1 MPSSFHNVFEDVSV
15 AQHATAMSGNKAS
28 VHSSCVSPS
37 SATVDMETQCLTDPV
52 SNIAAH
58 EMVSS
63 YSARLCDVTL
73 DPPVLLFS
81 SSILRQTKVARTV
94 DLRNFS
100 SVATCFSW
108 HRQGPPSDTTVD
120 VEPVC
125 GSIGPG
131 EVVSVTVTTMTSR
144 AGPFEKLLRCD
155 IENSSPLLLQ
165 VCGDCKGAEVRI
177 QEPMV
182 DFGLIRAGQEAEFK
196 LNLENISNTFAE
208 FSCYCNVETETCNR
222 SSRNFLEEEVKFEP
236 SSGIIQPLSTH
247 CLSIKLLAGPP
258 RRFRGVIEC
267 RVKDG
272 ASQYVVIKA
281 EIQYPQVTVEPLEMD
296 LGKVYT
302 GVPVPPRFLTL
313 RNLTNIASMFHWEEL
328 TLAGQLVATFD
339 PPCGIV
345 PPKGEVRIEFNI
357 CCEATDP
364 NMEILFSCDIEG
376 MEGPVGFVV
385 YAEVYGLEVSYRLA
399 ALESQIFYSRPLSSA
414 PLRPRSELSSRLS
427 SRPGTAHQSLTGND
441 AAPPMPPPLD
451 FGSAAIAQRCKSKFF
466 LKNESGSFSTFRLQF
481 QKFGDAQNHFEFNAP
496 SPSSPN
502 TRSPSGLSMSAMIE
516 LEATNDQEQEIHM
529 STSKRNK
536 FLLTNKYESTARFQS
551 RAGRDFLQTR
561 DTRLQHKQQ
570 LSSDQGCS
578 FQAIP
583 AAGQLAPWQ
592 EIEIEVFAVSDMC
605 GSYEDVLTSYVDGLE
620 PVHLP
625 VSLHV
630 KGSPISLL
638 QHQVGLQM
646 KTPTPLLE
654 FSQILFGAASVQK
667 PLRVQNTGPV
677 DIIVS
682 WRLFNYA
689 SLALGDDDR
698 DLVCVNFDPPSP
710 ADYASDGVHVS
721 FVPLSPSESSEPFS
735 ISPKQQVIK
744 ARSQATFHVSF
755 CSEHAGE
762 HRSFLLSSAQ
772 VVGASNELD
781 NAEIKVD
788 LHASSVVPALR
799 IDKKVHYD
807 GKQYMKFDLW
817 PVDRDKVPDAPIPL
831 KSLSL
836 YNDSSTALT
845 FAVDLEGP
853 FSLIALATNSTAK
866 QLPNKKSS
874 TWNATALQSLATPTK
889 DYTLQPREELLVSI
903 RFEPRTSDI
912 RSTLNQTKK
921 PLDALRS
928 TLHAPTETSNNLL
941 RSTHVG
947 TANLCPQYKG
957 LLTMKFSNGH
967 TQELHLKGVVSMPAV
982 QVTPREVHF
991 EHVHVE
997 HSKQFVVHLTN
1008 PTPVHAQWQLFH
1020 VAVPKSV
1027 KSLGEGLPFTTL
1039 KKEKEVLDSVDDASV
1054 FQFTVTGGTLLGPS
1068 TPLLPAPLGPALP
1081 TRLKTEREKMKD
1093 PQAIIITFRPKNNVA
1108 YRSTFRFSV
1117 LGGQSVDILL
1127 SGTGSVNE
1135 EVDDQL

>member
-1 MPSSFHNVFEDVSV
+1 
-15 AQHATAMSGNKAS
+15 MSNWS
-28 VHSSCVSPS
+28 LVHSSSVSPS
-37 SATVDMETQCLTDPV
+37 SAANNVETHYAGVCG
-52 SNIAAH
+52 SNMVCR
-58 EMVSS
+58 EVVSS
-63 YSARLCDVTL
+63 SSSGLSDVTL
-73 DPPVLLFS
+73 DPPVLLFPGA
-81 SSILRQTKVARTV
+81 ILRQTKVARIV
-94 DLRNFS
+94 EVRNLS
-100 SVATCFSW
+100 SAAASFAWSR
-108 HRQGPPSDTTVD
+108 HGPPSHTTVD
-120 VEPVC
+120 VVPVC

-131 EVVSVTVTTMTSR
+131 EVVSVTVTTIASR
-144 AGPFEKLLRCD
+144 AGPFEELLRCD
-155 IENSSPLLLQ
+155 IENSTPLLLQ

-196 LNLENISNTFAE
+196 LNLENISNTLAE
-208 FSCYCNVETETCNR
+208 FSCYCNVETECGSR
-222 SSRNFLEEEVKFEP
+222 SSRTSLDEEVKFEP
-236 SSGIIQPLSTH
+236 SSGVIQPLSTH
-247 CLSIKLLAGPP
+247 CLSIILLAGPP
-258 RRFRGVIEC
+258 RRFRGVVEC

-272 ASQYVVIKA
+272 GSQYVVIKA

-328 TLAGQLVATFD
+328 TVAGQLVATFD
-339 PPCGIV
+339 PPRGIV

-357 CCEATDP
+357 CCESTDP

-376 MEGPVGFVV
+376 MEAPIGFIV
-385 YAEVYGLEVSYRLA
+385 YAEVYGLEVSYRLSGVD
-399 ALESQIFYSRPLSSA
+399 SQIFYSRPLSSA

-427 SRPGTAHQSLTGND
+427 SRPGTSHRSLTGHD
-441 AAPPMPPPLD
+441 AAPPLPPALD
-451 FGSAAIAQRCKSKFF
+451 LGSAAIAQRCKSKFI
-466 LKNESGSFSTFRLQF
+466 LKNESGSFSTFRLEF
-481 QKFGDAQNHFEFNAP
+481 QKFGNPQNHFDFNAP

-502 TRSPSGLSMSAMIE
+502 TRSPSGLSVSGMIE
-516 LEATNDQEQEIHM
+516 LEATNDQGEETHM

-570 LSSDQGCS
+570 LSTGQGCAL
-578 FQAIP
+578 QAIP

-592 EIEIEVFAVSDMC
+592 EIEVDVFAVSDMC
-605 GSYEDVLTSYVDGLE
+605 GSYEDVLTSLVDGLE

-654 FSQILFGAASVQK
+654 FSQILFGAPSVQK

-677 DIIVS
+677 DVIVS

-689 SLALGDDDR
+689 NLALGDNDR
-698 DLVCVNFDPPSP
+698 DLVRVDFSPPSHG
-710 ADYASDGVHVS
+710 DYASDGVHVS
-721 FVPLSPSESSEPFS
+721 FVPLSPSESCEPFS

-755 CSEHAGE
+755 SSEHAGE

-772 VVGASNELD
+772 VVGVSKDLD

-817 PVDRDKVPDAPIPL
+817 PLDRDKVPDAPIPV

-845 FAVDLEGP
+845 FAVDVEGP
-853 FSLIALATNSTAK
+853 FALIALATNSTAK

-903 RFEPRTSDI
+903 RFEPRTSEI

-928 TLHAPTETSNNLL
+928 TLNGTTAGTSSNLV
-941 RSTHVG
+941 RSTHAG
-947 TANLCPQYKG
+947 TANLCPQYNG

-997 HSKQFVVHLTN
+997 HSKQFIVHLTN

-1039 KKEKEVLDSVDDASV
+1039 AREKEVLESVDDASV

-1068 TPLLPAPLGPALP
+1068 TPLLQAPLGPALP
-1081 TRLKTEREKMKD
+1081 SRLKTEREKMKD
-1093 PQAIIITFRPKNNVA
+1093 PQAIIITFRPKNAVA